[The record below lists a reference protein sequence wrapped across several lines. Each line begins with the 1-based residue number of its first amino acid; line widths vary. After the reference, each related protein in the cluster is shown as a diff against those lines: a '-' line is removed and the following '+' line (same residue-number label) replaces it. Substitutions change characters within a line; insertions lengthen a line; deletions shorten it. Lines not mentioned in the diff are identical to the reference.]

1 MFEANWCSSFGLCK
15 PMVNMFGS
23 FMNLEATT
31 KLSGS
36 PQLTPSCDIFQTG
49 MNSFYF
55 FVEWM
60 VMQKIVVFSQD

>member
-1 MFEANWCSSFGLCK
+1 
-15 PMVNMFGS
+15 MVNMFGS